1 MLIYKI
7 VVKTLANH
15 LKVLLPAIISPAQS
29 AFVPNRMITNNVMI
43 AFELIHFMKR
53 KTRGKRREVALKVD
67 ISKAYDEVDWEFLK
81 LVMLKMGFASH

>member
-1 MLIYKI
+1 
-7 VVKTLANH
+7 
-15 LKVLLPAIISPAQS
+15 
-29 AFVPNRMITNNVMI
+29 
-43 AFELIHFMKR
+43 MKR